1 MSAEASLR
9 SNTYQQHIAN
19 RLLRA
24 ARVAAR
30 NAVVSYAN
38 EDEHELRQAAID
50 CGSAG
55 EFLLK
60 SILAE
65 KDLTLLAAAGHP
77 KSMVALSSAKHSP
90 GVDFDQV
97 STVNTRQLIELF
109 RAIDGNF
116 KIEADYL
123 KIQNVRNA
131 AIHLAHVDPRKM
143 HATVVSLV
151 ALIDLTLRT
160 FRKDAGE
167 FWGLAS
173 SEHVEKIRSAA
184 HTEVDL
190 RLSAKVTA
198 ARKRLALAI
207 GSYGQLAAEERFAIA
222 EKVVSNGVGETDSSV
237 ISSEICPA
245 CGHRGVEEFYKY
257 RETSETPT
265 ALPNPFE
272 PSEVDYWASVYPV
285 AQDFRCG
292 VCELHLDEAELAAA
306 GLPRELEARDVLL
319 EGYEPFDDGD
329 SDWFYGR

>member
-1 MSAEASLR
+1 
-9 SNTYQQHIAN
+9 
-19 RLLRA
+19 
-24 ARVAAR
+24 VAAR

-38 EDEHELRQAAID
+38 EDEHVARQAAID
-50 CGSAG
+50 CGSAC
-55 EFLLK
+55 ELLLK

-65 KDLTLLAAAGHP
+65 RDLTLLAAAGNP
-77 KSMVALSSAKHSP
+77 KSMVALSLAKQSP

-97 STVNTRQLIELF
+97 STVNTRQLIDLF
-109 RAIDGNF
+109 KAIDANF
-116 KIEADYL
+116 KIEADYVM
-123 KIQNVRNA
+123 IQNVRNA
-131 AIHLAHVDPRKM
+131 AIHLAHVDRRKM

-160 FRKDAGE
+160 FRIEAGD
-167 FWGLAS
+167 FWGVAS
-173 SEHVEKIRSAA
+173 SEHVDKMRSDA
-184 HTEVDL
+184 HTEVEL

-198 ARKRLALAI
+198 ALNRLTLAI

-222 EKVVSNGVGETDSSV
+222 EKVWSNQVGETDNSV

-245 CGHRGVEEFYKY
+245 CGYRGVEEFYKY

-265 ALPNPFE
+265 ALPNPFD

-306 GLPRELEARDVLL
+306 GLPRELDARDVLL